1 MGSIE
6 ARDVSLIQ
14 RLHIHIWQCELPC
27 LRCNVAGVVSSF
39 LYVRA
44 FYAIRQGVKDTLPLY
59 I

>member
-1 MGSIE
+1 MESIE

-14 RLHIHIWQCELPC
+14 RLHIDIWQCELPC

-39 LYVRA
+39 LCSSV
-44 FYAIRQGVKDTLPLY
+44 YAIRQGVKGTLPLY